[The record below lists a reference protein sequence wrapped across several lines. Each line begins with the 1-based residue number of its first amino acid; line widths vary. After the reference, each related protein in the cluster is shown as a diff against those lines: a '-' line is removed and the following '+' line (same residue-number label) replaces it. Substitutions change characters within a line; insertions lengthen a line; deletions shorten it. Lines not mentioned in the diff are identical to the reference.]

1 MQQPMFKLEAAGRTY
16 DNITALRPTSLTIMP
31 GETVALVG
39 PSGAGKTTLLHM
51 LAGIVLPST
60 GRCLIDGQPTSKLRP
75 GRELARQVGIIHQQ
89 FDLVLPLPVVHNVLA
104 GRLGEWGLLKSA
116 LSLIFPQ
123 EVDKARAALERVG
136 IADKIFERTSRLS
149 GGQQQRVALA
159 RILLQNPRAILADE
173 PVSSLDPA
181 WASDL
186 MRLLTGIAA
195 ADGKTLVASLHSVD
209 LARQHFSRIIGLR
222 AGRVWFDL
230 PAGEVTDDD
239 LARLYSLETGVASA

>member
-1 MQQPMFKLEAAGRTY
+1 MQPMFRLEEAGRTY
-16 DNITALRPTSLTIMP
+16 GTVTALGPTSLTIMP

-60 GRCLIDGQPTSKLRP
+60 GRCLIAGQPTSRLRP

-89 FDLVLPLPVVHNVLA
+89 FDLVLPLPVIHNVLA
-104 GRLGEWGLLKSA
+104 GRLGEWGFFRSA

-123 EVDKARAALERVG
+123 EVEKARAALERVG
-136 IADKIFERTSRLS
+136 IADKLYERTSRLS

-181 WASDL
+181 WATDL
-186 MRLLTGIAA
+186 IRMLTDIAA
-195 ADGKTLVASLHSVD
+195 TDGKTLVASLHSVD

-222 AGRVWFDL
+222 AGKVWFDK
-230 PAGEVTDDD
+230 PATEVTDVELDQ
-239 LARLYSLETGVASA
+239 LYSLEVRVAGA